1 MAKALRHPRLTFA
14 PRWANLPGILL
25 HLSKIAAVFATP
37 LGAGL
42 AVALLGLLLAWRGR
56 RRLGHACILAALL
69 GLWAAAMPL
78 TARLT
83 LGALEAAYPA
93 VPPGQAP
100 VADVAVVL
108 GGAVRGALPPR
119 PGPDLAEASDRV
131 LYAAELFKAGK
142 VAKVVVTGGN
152 LPWED
157 TTQPEAEVISSLLQ
171 SWGVPASRIVTL
183 GRSRTTAENAA
194 EVKAAW
200 PSLGASSALLVTSAA
215 HMPRALATFRR
226 AGLPVTPAATDV
238 RIVRQRP
245 NLLDVL
251 PSADALVQTSDAV
264 KEVIGYLVYW
274 LRGDI

>member
-1 MAKALRHPRLTFA
+1 MTFA
-14 PRWANLPGILL
+14 PRWANLPAILL
-25 HLSKIAAVFATP
+25 HLTKIAAVFATP
-37 LGAGL
+37 LGVGL
-42 AVALLGLLLAWRGR
+42 VVALLGLLLAWRGW
-56 RRLGHACILAALL
+56 RRLGHSCILVALL

-78 TARLT
+78 TARLA

-93 VPPGQAP
+93 LPPGQSPA
-100 VADVAVVL
+100 ADVAIVL

-131 LYAAELFKAGK
+131 LYAAELFRAGK

-152 LPWED
+152 LPWENASR
-157 TTQPEAEVISSLLQ
+157 PEAEVIASLLQ
-171 SWGVPASRIVTL
+171 SWGVPASRIVSL
-183 GRSRTTAENAA
+183 GSSRTTAENAA

-215 HMPRALATFRR
+215 HMPRALATFRS

-238 RIVRQRP
+238 RIVRQP
-245 NLLDVL
+245 TNLLDVL
-251 PSADALVQTSDAV
+251 PSADALLQTSDAA
-264 KEVIGYLVYW
+264 KEAIGYFVYW